1 MTKIYDAILKLDS
14 SPFVQGLTRAT
25 DQLKDSYR
33 TINDAGNSF
42 VRFGRGLESTGK
54 MLTGAITAP
63 VMGVG
68 AAALKAGRSFT
79 DEMNTVQAVSG
90 ATGKDFEQLTAL
102 ARKMGAETKF
112 SASES
117 AEALKYMGMAGWDT
131 QQMTAGLEPILNLA
145 VAAGTD
151 LATTSDI
158 VTDALTAFGLK
169 AEDTAHFTDVLAQA
183 SNSANTD
190 VVGLGEAFQ
199 YVAPVAGSLG
209 YSVED
214 VSLAL
219 GTMAN
224 AGIKGAKAGRALS
237 TSIMRLGSPTKEM
250 SGALSQL
257 GVSLT
262 DSEGKML
269 PLRSVLE
276 QLRGSFQGLTEE
288 QQLAYASTIFGKD
301 AASSI
306 LPILNASQS
315 EWDKLAGSIDNAQGA
330 TKRMRDIMEDS
341 LGGDFDK
348 LKSATEAVLL
358 DIFYTIE
365 PKVRDIMQKVSGMLE
380 RFHETFQA
388 LPKESKERIVKL
400 VLALASIGPG
410 LMVFGK
416 LNKGIGGTI
425 LKLADFGKELKKAG
439 SLTKWLGGRPI
450 GLVFKA
456 FKKLGVFMGPKL
468 LTAFKFV
475 GTHLL
480 GLGGRFLGLGRTLIG
495 LIPKIA
501 SFVVGLGPIG
511 WAIMAIIVIVI
522 LMIKHWDKVKL
533 AVKTFVTH
541 AKQALTEFHAKVAS
555 IAAAIAGKAKQTI
568 ERVKTILYEIVTFV
582 GGKLK
587 AGWDAAWGGF
597 KRIVSNISSSIQRIF
612 GGAIDKVVGKVN
624 EFVNKINSISLP
636 SWLPGIGGAHLNIP
650 TIPGRAIGDTNWQ
663 GGLVQVH
670 ERGGEILDLPQ
681 GSRIMP
687 HDASV
692 SEAYKMGRASSRPQV
707 VNHSV
712 TIPKLADQIV
722 IREDADIDRLL
733 DKMERRLRFA
743 KLNSVRGTV

>member
-42 VRFGRGLESTGK
+42 MRYGRSLESTGK

-90 ATGKDFEQLTAL
+90 ATGKDFEKLTAL

-158 VTDALTAFGLK
+158 VTDALTAFGMK

-269 PLRSVLE
+269 PLRTVLD
-276 QLRGSFQGLTEE
+276 QLRGSFKGLTEE

-301 AASSI
+301 AASSM

-348 LKSATEAVLL
+348 LKSAAEGALL
-358 DIFYTIE
+358 DIFDIIE
-365 PKVRDIMQKVSGMLE
+365 PTVRDIMQKVSGMLE
-380 RFHETFQA
+380 TFHS
-388 LPKESKERIVKL
+388 LPDESKERIVKL
-400 VLALASIGPG
+400 ALALASIGPA

-416 LNKGIGGTI
+416 LNKGIGGSI
-425 LKLADFGKELKKAG
+425 KKLARFGKELDRAG

-450 GLVFKA
+450 GLTLKA
-456 FKKLGVFMGPKL
+456 FKKLGGAIGPKL
-468 LTAFKFV
+468 ITRLKFV
-475 GTHLL
+475 GTHLK
-480 GLGGRFLGLGRTLIG
+480 GLVGRFFGLGRTLAG

-501 SFVVGLGPIG
+501 SFVVGLGPVG
-511 WAIMAIIVIVI
+511 WAIMAIILIVIV
-522 LMIKHWDKVKL
+522 MIKHWDKVKL
-533 AVKTFVTH
+533 AVKTFVTN
-541 AKQALTEFHAKVAS
+541 AKQSLSEFHAKVAS
-555 IAAAIAGKAKQTI
+555 IATAIADKVRSTI
-568 ERVKTILYEIVTFV
+568 ERIKTILYEIVTFV
-582 GGKLK
+582 GGKLR

-612 GGAIDKVVGKVN
+612 GGAIDKIIGKVN
-624 EFVNKINSISLP
+624 DFVNKINSISLP

-692 SEAYKMGRASSRPQV
+692 SEAYKMGRASSKPTV

>member
-33 TINDAGNSF
+33 TINNAGNSF
-42 VRFGRGLESTGK
+42 MRYGRSLEATGK
-54 MLTGAITAP
+54 ALTGAITVP
-63 VMGVG
+63 VLGVG

-90 ATGKDFEQLTAL
+90 ATGKDFEKLTAL

-158 VTDALTAFGLK
+158 VTDALTAFGMK

-269 PLRSVLE
+269 PLRTVLE
-276 QLRGSFQGLTEE
+276 QLRGSFKGLTEE
-288 QQLAYASTIFGKD
+288 QQLAFASTIFGKD
-301 AASSI
+301 AASSM

-348 LKSATEAVLL
+348 LKSAAEGALL
-358 DIFYTIE
+358 DIFDIIE
-365 PKVRDIMQKVSGMLE
+365 PTVRDIMQKVSGLL
-380 RFHETFQA
+380 ETFHS

-400 VLALASIGPG
+400 ALALASIGPT

-425 LKLADFGKELKKAG
+425 LKLARFGKELDRAG

-450 GLVFKA
+450 GLTLKA
-456 FKKLGVFMGPKL
+456 FKKLGGAVGPKL
-468 LTAFKFV
+468 LTKLKFV
-475 GTHLL
+475 GTHLK
-480 GLGGRFLGLGRTLIG
+480 GLGGRFFGLGRTLIG
-495 LIPKIA
+495 LIPKIIA
-501 SFVVGLGPIG
+501 FIAGLGPIG

-533 AVKTFVTH
+533 AVKTFVKN
-541 AKQALTEFHAKVAS
+541 AKQALTEFHAKVA
-555 IAAAIAGKAKQTI
+555 AIATAIANKVRSTI
-568 ERVKTILYEIVTFV
+568 ERIKTILYTIVTFV
-582 GGKLK
+582 GGKLR

-624 EFVNKINSISLP
+624 EFVRKINSISLP

-650 TIPGRAIGDTNWQ
+650 SIPGRAIGDTNWR

-692 SEAYKMGRASSRPQV
+692 SEAYKMGRASSKPTV

>member
-42 VRFGRGLESTGK
+42 MRYGRSLESTGK
-54 MLTGAITAP
+54 ALTGAITAP
-63 VMGVG
+63 VLGVG

-158 VTDALTAFGLK
+158 VTDALTAFGMK

-190 VVGLGEAFQ
+190 VVGLGEAFK

-269 PLRSVLE
+269 PLRTVLD
-276 QLRGSFQGLTEE
+276 QLRGSFKGLTEE

-301 AASSI
+301 AASSM

-348 LKSATEAVLL
+348 LKSAAEGALL
-358 DIFYTIE
+358 DIFDIIE
-365 PKVRDIMQKVSGMLE
+365 PTVRDIMQKVSGLL
-380 RFHETFQA
+380 ETFHS

-400 VLALASIGPG
+400 ALALASIGPT

-450 GLVFKA
+450 GIAFKA
-456 FKKLGVFMGPKL
+456 FKKLGGFMGPKL

-480 GLGGRFLGLGRTLIG
+480 GLGGRFLGFGRTLIG
-495 LIPKIA
+495 LIPKIIA
-501 SFVVGLGPIG
+501 FIAGLGPIG
-511 WAIMAIIVIVI
+511 WAIMAIILIVVV
-522 LMIKHWDKVKL
+522 MIKHWDKVKL
-533 AVKTFVTH
+533 AVKTFVTN
-541 AKQALTEFHAKVAS
+541 AKQSLSEFHEKVVS
-555 IAAAIAGKAKQTI
+555 IATAIAGKVRSTI
-568 ERVKTILYEIVTFV
+568 ERIKTTLYEIVTFV
-582 GGKLK
+582 GGKLR

-687 HDASV
+687 HDASI
-692 SEAYKMGRASSRPQV
+692 SEAYKMGRASSKPTV

>member
-42 VRFGRGLESTGK
+42 MRYGRSLESTGK

-90 ATGKDFEQLTAL
+90 ATGKDFEKLTAL

-158 VTDALTAFGLK
+158 VTDALTAFGMK

-190 VVGLGEAFQ
+190 VVGLGEAFK

-269 PLRSVLE
+269 PLRTVLE
-276 QLRGSFQGLTEE
+276 QLRGSFKGLTEE
-288 QQLAYASTIFGKD
+288 QQLAFASTIFGKD
-301 AASSI
+301 AASSM

-348 LKSATEAVLL
+348 LKSAAEGALL
-358 DIFYTIE
+358 DIFDIIE
-365 PKVRDIMQKVSGMLE
+365 PTVRDIMQKVSGLL
-380 RFHETFQA
+380 ETFHS
-388 LPKESKERIVKL
+388 LPDESKERIVKL
-400 VLALASIGPG
+400 ALALASIGPT

-416 LNKGIGGTI
+416 LNKGIGGSI
-425 LKLADFGKELKKAG
+425 KKLARFGKELDRAG
-439 SLTKWLGGRPI
+439 SLTKWLGDRPI
-450 GLVFKA
+450 GLTLKA
-456 FKKLGVFMGPKL
+456 FKKLGGAIGPKL
-468 LTAFKFV
+468 ITKIKFA
-475 GTHLL
+475 GTHLK
-480 GLGGRFLGLGRTLIG
+480 GLGGRFSGLGRTLAG

-501 SFVVGLGPIG
+501 SFVIGLGPVG
-511 WAIMAIIVIVI
+511 WAIMAIILIVIV
-522 LMIKHWDKVKL
+522 MIKHWDKVKL
-533 AVKTFVTH
+533 AVKTFVTN
-541 AKQALTEFHAKVAS
+541 AKQSLSEFHAKVAS
-555 IAAAIAGKAKQTI
+555 IATAIADKVRSTI
-568 ERVKTILYEIVTFV
+568 ERIKTILYEIVTFV
-582 GGKLK
+582 GGKLR

-597 KRIVSNISSSIQRIF
+597 KRIVSNVSSSIQRVF
-612 GGAIDKVVGKVN
+612 GGAIDKIIGKVN
-624 EFVNKINSISLP
+624 DFVNKINSISLP

-692 SEAYKMGRASSRPQV
+692 SEAYKMGRASSKPTV

>member
-158 VTDALTAFGLK
+158 VTDALTAFGMK

-190 VVGLGEAFQ
+190 VVGLGEAFK

-269 PLRSVLE
+269 PLRTVLE
-276 QLRGSFQGLTEE
+276 QLRGSFKGLTEE
-288 QQLAYASTIFGKD
+288 QQLAFASTIFGKD
-301 AASSI
+301 AASSM

-348 LKSATEAVLL
+348 LKSAAEGALL
-358 DIFYTIE
+358 DIFDIIE
-365 PKVRDIMQKVSGMLE
+365 PTVRDIMQKVSGMLE
-380 RFHETFQA
+380 TFHS

-400 VLALASIGPG
+400 ALALASIGPT

-416 LNKGIGGTI
+416 LNKGIGGSI
-425 LKLADFGKELKKAG
+425 LKLAGFGKELKKAG

-450 GLVFKA
+450 GIVFKA
-456 FKKLGVFMGPKL
+456 FKKLGVAMGPKL

-501 SFVVGLGPIG
+501 SFVVGLGPVG
-511 WAIMAIIVIVI
+511 WAIMAIILIVIV
-522 LMIKHWDKVKL
+522 MIKHWDKVKL
-533 AVKTFVTH
+533 AVKTFVTN
-541 AKQALTEFHAKVAS
+541 AKQSLSEFHAKVAS
-555 IAAAIAGKAKQTI
+555 IATAIADKVRSTV
-568 ERVKTILYEIVTFV
+568 ERIKTILYEIVTFV
-582 GGKLK
+582 GGKLR

-597 KRIVSNISSSIQRIF
+597 KRIVSNVSSSIQRVF

-624 EFVNKINSISLP
+624 EFVRKINSISLP
-636 SWLPGIGGAHLNIP
+636 SWLPDIGGAHLNIP

-692 SEAYKMGRASSRPQV
+692 SEAYKMGRASSKPTV

>member
-42 VRFGRGLESTGK
+42 MRFGRGLESTGK

-169 AEDTAHFTDVLAQA
+169 AEDATHFTDVLAQA

-269 PLRSVLE
+269 PLRTVLE
-276 QLRGSFQGLTEE
+276 QLRGSFKGLTEE

-348 LKSATEAVLL
+348 LKSAAEGALL
-358 DIFYTIE
+358 DIFDIME
-365 PKVRDIMQKVSGMLE
+365 PTVRDIMQKVSGLLE
-380 RFHETFQA
+380 KFHS

-400 VLALASIGPG
+400 ALALASIGPT

-416 LNKGIGGTI
+416 LNKGIGGSI
-425 LKLADFGKELKKAG
+425 KKLARFGKELDRAG

-450 GLVFKA
+450 GLTLKA
-456 FKKLGVFMGPKL
+456 FKKLGGAIGPKL
-468 LTAFKFV
+468 ITKLKFV
-475 GTHLL
+475 GTHLK
-480 GLGGRFLGLGRTLIG
+480 GLVGRFFGLGRTLAG

-511 WAIMAIIVIVI
+511 WAIMAIILIVVV
-522 LMIKHWDKVKL
+522 MIKHWDKVKL
-533 AVKTFVTH
+533 AVKTFVTN
-541 AKQALTEFHAKVAS
+541 AKQSLSEFHAKVVS
-555 IAAAIAGKAKQTI
+555 IATAIAGKVRSTI
-568 ERVKTILYEIVTFV
+568 ERIKTTLYEIVTFV
-582 GGKLK
+582 GGKLR

-692 SEAYKMGRASSRPQV
+692 SEAYKMGRASSKPTV

>member
-42 VRFGRGLESTGK
+42 MRYGRSLESTGK

-63 VMGVG
+63 VIGVG

-158 VTDALTAFGLK
+158 VTDALTAFGMK

-190 VVGLGEAFQ
+190 VVGLGEAFK

-269 PLRSVLE
+269 PLRTVLE
-276 QLRGSFQGLTEE
+276 QLRGSFKGLTEE
-288 QQLAYASTIFGKD
+288 QQLAFASTIFGKD
-301 AASSI
+301 AASSM

-315 EWDKLAGSIDNAQGA
+315 EWDKLAGSIDNAEGA

-348 LKSATEAVLL
+348 LKSAAEGALL
-358 DIFYTIE
+358 DIFDIIE
-365 PKVRDIMQKVSGMLE
+365 PTVRDIMQKVSGLL
-380 RFHETFQA
+380 ETFHS
-388 LPKESKERIVKL
+388 LPDESKERIVKL
-400 VLALASIGPG
+400 ALALASIGPT

-425 LKLADFGKELKKAG
+425 LKLGKFGSELKKAG

-450 GLVFKA
+450 GIVFKA
-456 FKKLGVFMGPKL
+456 FKKLGVAMGPKL
-468 LTAFKFV
+468 ITAFKFV
-475 GTHLL
+475 ATHLL

-495 LIPKIA
+495 VIPKVAAFIA
-501 SFVVGLGPIG
+501 GLGPVG
-511 WAIMAIIVIVI
+511 WAIMAIILIVIV
-522 LMIKHWDKVKL
+522 MIKHWDKVKL
-533 AVKTFVTH
+533 AVKTFVKN
-541 AKQALTEFHAKVAS
+541 AKQALTEFHAKVV
-555 IAAAIAGKAKQTI
+555 AIATAIADKVRSTI
-568 ERVKTILYEIVTFV
+568 ERIKTTLYTIVTFV
-582 GGKLK
+582 GGKLR

-597 KRIVSNISSSIQRIF
+597 KRIVSKVSSAIQNVF
-612 GGAIDKVVGKVN
+612 GRAIDKIVGKVN

-650 TIPGRAIGDTNWQ
+650 TIPGRAIGDSNWQ

-692 SEAYKMGRASSRPQV
+692 SEAYKMGRASNKPTV

>member
-33 TINDAGNSF
+33 TINNAGNSF
-42 VRFGRGLESTGK
+42 MRYGRSLEATGK
-54 MLTGAITAP
+54 ALTGAITVP
-63 VMGVG
+63 VLGVG

-90 ATGKDFEQLTAL
+90 ATGKDFEKLTAL

-158 VTDALTAFGLK
+158 VTDALTAFGMK

-269 PLRSVLE
+269 PLRTVLE
-276 QLRGSFQGLTEE
+276 QLRGSFKGLTEE
-288 QQLAYASTIFGKD
+288 QQLAFASTIFGKD
-301 AASSI
+301 AASSM

-348 LKSATEAVLL
+348 LKSAAEGALL
-358 DIFYTIE
+358 DIFDIIE
-365 PKVRDIMQKVSGMLE
+365 PTVRDIMQKVSGLL
-380 RFHETFQA
+380 ETFHS

-400 VLALASIGPG
+400 ALALASIGPT

-425 LKLADFGKELKKAG
+425 LKLADFGKELKTAG

-450 GLVFKA
+450 GIAFKA
-456 FKKLGVFMGPKL
+456 FKKLGGFMGPKL

-480 GLGGRFLGLGRTLIG
+480 GLGGRFLGFGRTLIG
-495 LIPKIA
+495 LIPKIIA
-501 SFVVGLGPIG
+501 FIAGLGPIG

-533 AVKTFVTH
+533 AVKTFVKN
-541 AKQALTEFHAKVAS
+541 AKQALTEFHAKVA
-555 IAAAIAGKAKQTI
+555 AIATAIANKVRSTI
-568 ERVKTILYEIVTFV
+568 ERIKTILYTIVTFV
-582 GGKLK
+582 GGKLR

-624 EFVNKINSISLP
+624 EFVRKINSISLP

-650 TIPGRAIGDTNWQ
+650 SIPGRAIGDTNWR

-692 SEAYKMGRASSRPQV
+692 SEAYKMGRASSKPTV

>member
-42 VRFGRGLESTGK
+42 MRYGRSLESTGK

-190 VVGLGEAFQ
+190 VVGLGEAFK

-269 PLRSVLE
+269 PLRTVLD
-276 QLRGSFQGLTEE
+276 QLRGSFKGLTEE

-301 AASSI
+301 AASSM

-315 EWDKLAGSIDNAQGA
+315 EWDKLAGSIDNAEGA

-348 LKSATEAVLL
+348 LKSAAEGALL
-358 DIFYTIE
+358 DIFDIIE
-365 PKVRDIMQKVSGMLE
+365 PTVRDIMQKVSGLLE
-380 RFHETFQA
+380 KFHS

-400 VLALASIGPG
+400 ALALASIGPT

-425 LKLADFGKELKKAG
+425 LKLGKFGSELKKAG
-439 SLTKWLGGRPI
+439 SLSKWLGGRPI
-450 GLVFKA
+450 GIVFKA
-456 FKKLGVFMGPKL
+456 FKKLGVAMGPKL
-468 LTAFKFV
+468 ITAFKFV
-475 GTHLL
+475 ATHLL

-495 LIPKIA
+495 VIPKVAAFIA
-501 SFVVGLGPIG
+501 GLGPVG
-511 WAIMAIIVIVI
+511 WAIMAIILIVIV
-522 LMIKHWDKVKL
+522 MIKHWDKVKL
-533 AVKTFVTH
+533 AVKTFVKN
-541 AKQALTEFHAKVAS
+541 AKQALTEFHAKVV
-555 IAAAIAGKAKQTI
+555 AIATAIADKVRSTI
-568 ERVKTILYEIVTFV
+568 ERIKTTLYTIVTFV
-582 GGKLK
+582 GGKLR

-597 KRIVSNISSSIQRIF
+597 KRIVSNVSSSIQRVF

-624 EFVNKINSISLP
+624 EFVRKINSISLP

-692 SEAYKMGRASSRPQV
+692 SEAYKMGRASSKPTV

>member
-42 VRFGRGLESTGK
+42 MRYGRSLESTGK

-90 ATGKDFEQLTAL
+90 ATGKDFEKLTAL

-169 AEDTAHFTDVLAQA
+169 AEDATHFTDVLAQA

-269 PLRSVLE
+269 PLRTVLE

-315 EWDKLAGSIDNAQGA
+315 EWDKLAGSIDNAEGA

-348 LKSATEAVLL
+348 LKSAAEGALL
-358 DIFYTIE
+358 DIFDIIE
-365 PKVRDIMQKVSGMLE
+365 PTVRDIMQKVSGLL
-380 RFHETFQA
+380 ETFHS
-388 LPKESKERIVKL
+388 LPDESKERIVKL
-400 VLALASIGPG
+400 ALALASIGPT

-425 LKLADFGKELKKAG
+425 LKLGKFGSELKKAG
-439 SLTKWLGGRPI
+439 SLSKWLGGRPI

-456 FKKLGVFMGPKL
+456 FKKLGVSMGPKL

-511 WAIMAIIVIVI
+511 WAVMAIIVIVI

-541 AKQALTEFHAKVAS
+541 AKQALTEFHAKVVS
-555 IAAAIAGKAKQTI
+555 IAAAISGKVRSTI
-568 ERVKTILYEIVTFV
+568 ERIKTILYEIVTFV
-582 GGKLK
+582 GGKLR

-597 KRIVSNISSSIQRIF
+597 KRIVSNVSSAIQNVF
-612 GGAIDKVVGKVN
+612 GRAIDKVVGKVN

-636 SWLPGIGGAHLNIP
+636 SWLPGVGGAHLNIP
-650 TIPGRAIGDTNWQ
+650 TIPGRAIGDSNWQ

-692 SEAYKMGRASSRPQV
+692 SEAYKMGRASSKQTV

>member
-42 VRFGRGLESTGK
+42 MRYGRSLESTGK

-190 VVGLGEAFQ
+190 VVGLGEAFK

-269 PLRSVLE
+269 PLRTVLD
-276 QLRGSFQGLTEE
+276 QLRGSFKGLTEE

-301 AASSI
+301 AASSM

-315 EWDKLAGSIDNAQGA
+315 EWDKLAGSIDNAEGA

-348 LKSATEAVLL
+348 LKSAAEGALL
-358 DIFYTIE
+358 DIFDIIE
-365 PKVRDIMQKVSGMLE
+365 PTVRDIMQKVSGLL
-380 RFHETFQA
+380 ETFHS
-388 LPKESKERIVKL
+388 LPDESKERIVKL
-400 VLALASIGPG
+400 ALALASIGPT

-425 LKLADFGKELKKAG
+425 LKLGKFGSELKKAG

-450 GLVFKA
+450 GIVFKA
-456 FKKLGVFMGPKL
+456 FKKLGVAMGPKL
-468 LTAFKFV
+468 ITAFKFV
-475 GTHLL
+475 ATHLL

-495 LIPKIA
+495 VIPKVAAFIA
-501 SFVVGLGPIG
+501 GLGPVG
-511 WAIMAIIVIVI
+511 WAIMAIILIVIV
-522 LMIKHWDKVKL
+522 MIKHWDKVKL
-533 AVKTFVTH
+533 AVKTFVKN
-541 AKQALTEFHAKVAS
+541 AKQALTEFHAKVV
-555 IAAAIAGKAKQTI
+555 AIATAIADKVRSTI
-568 ERVKTILYEIVTFV
+568 ERIKTTLYTIVTFV
-582 GGKLK
+582 GGKLR

-597 KRIVSNISSSIQRIF
+597 KRIVSNVSSSIQRVF

-624 EFVNKINSISLP
+624 EFVRKINSISLP

-692 SEAYKMGRASSRPQV
+692 SEAYKMGRASSKPTV

>member
-42 VRFGRGLESTGK
+42 MRYGRSLESTGK

-90 ATGKDFEQLTAL
+90 ATGKDFEKLTAL

-158 VTDALTAFGLK
+158 VTDALTAFGMK

-190 VVGLGEAFQ
+190 VVGLGEAFK

-269 PLRSVLE
+269 PLRTVLE
-276 QLRGSFQGLTEE
+276 QLRGSFKGLTEE
-288 QQLAYASTIFGKD
+288 QQLAFASTIFGKD
-301 AASSI
+301 AASSM

-315 EWDKLAGSIDNAQGA
+315 EWDKLAGSIDNAEGA

-348 LKSATEAVLL
+348 LKSAAEGALL
-358 DIFYTIE
+358 DIFDIIE
-365 PKVRDIMQKVSGMLE
+365 PTVRDIMQKVSGMLE
-380 RFHETFQA
+380 TFHS
-388 LPKESKERIVKL
+388 LPDESKERIVKL
-400 VLALASIGPG
+400 ALALASIGPT

-416 LNKGIGGTI
+416 LNKGIGGSI
-425 LKLADFGKELKKAG
+425 LKLAGFGKELKKAG

-450 GLVFKA
+450 GIVFKA
-456 FKKLGVFMGPKL
+456 FKKLGVAMGPKL

-501 SFVVGLGPIG
+501 SFVVGLGPVG
-511 WAIMAIIVIVI
+511 WAIMAIILIVIV
-522 LMIKHWDKVKL
+522 MIKHWDKVKL
-533 AVKTFVTH
+533 AVKTFVTN
-541 AKQALTEFHAKVAS
+541 ARQSLSEFHAKVAS
-555 IAAAIAGKAKQTI
+555 IATAIADKVRSTI
-568 ERVKTILYEIVTFV
+568 ERIKTILYEIVTFV
-582 GGKLK
+582 GGKLR

-597 KRIVSNISSSIQRIF
+597 KRIVSNVSSSIQRVF
-612 GGAIDKVVGKVN
+612 GGAIDKIIGKVN
-624 EFVNKINSISLP
+624 DFVNKINSISLP

-692 SEAYKMGRASSRPQV
+692 SEAYKMGRASSKPTV

>member
-42 VRFGRGLESTGK
+42 MRYGRSLESTGK

-158 VTDALTAFGLK
+158 VTDALTAFGMK

-190 VVGLGEAFQ
+190 VVGLGEAFK

-214 VSLAL
+214 VSIAL

-269 PLRSVLE
+269 PLRTVLD
-276 QLRGSFQGLTEE
+276 QLRGSFKGLTEE

-301 AASSI
+301 AASSM

-348 LKSATEAVLL
+348 LKSAAEGALL
-358 DIFYTIE
+358 DIFDIIE
-365 PKVRDIMQKVSGMLE
+365 PTVRDIMQKVSGLL
-380 RFHETFQA
+380 ETFHS

-400 VLALASIGPG
+400 ALALASIGPT

-416 LNKGIGGTI
+416 LNKGIGGSI
-425 LKLADFGKELKKAG
+425 KKLARFGKELDRAG

-450 GLVFKA
+450 GLTLKA
-456 FKKLGVFMGPKL
+456 FKKLGGAIGPKL
-468 LTAFKFV
+468 ITKLKFV
-475 GTHLL
+475 GTHLK
-480 GLGGRFLGLGRTLIG
+480 GLVGRFFGLGRTLAG

-511 WAIMAIIVIVI
+511 WAIMAIILIVVV
-522 LMIKHWDKVKL
+522 MIKHWDKVKL
-533 AVKTFVTH
+533 AVKTFVTN
-541 AKQALTEFHAKVAS
+541 AKQSLSEFHAKVVS
-555 IAAAIAGKAKQTI
+555 IATAIAGKVRSTI
-568 ERVKTILYEIVTFV
+568 ERIKTTLYEIVTFV
-582 GGKLK
+582 GGKLR

-612 GGAIDKVVGKVN
+612 GGAIDKIIGKVN
-624 EFVNKINSISLP
+624 DFVNKINSISLP

-692 SEAYKMGRASSRPQV
+692 SEAYKMGRASSKPTV

>member
-42 VRFGRGLESTGK
+42 MRYGRSLESTGK

-90 ATGKDFEQLTAL
+90 ATGKDFEKLTAL

-190 VVGLGEAFQ
+190 VVGLGEAFK

-269 PLRSVLE
+269 PLRTVLE
-276 QLRGSFQGLTEE
+276 QLRGSFKGLTEE

-301 AASSI
+301 AASSM

-315 EWDKLAGSIDNAQGA
+315 EWDKLAGSIDNAEGA

-348 LKSATEAVLL
+348 LKSAAEGALL
-358 DIFYTIE
+358 DIFDIIE
-365 PKVRDIMQKVSGMLE
+365 PTVRDIMQKVSGMLE
-380 RFHETFQA
+380 TFHS
-388 LPKESKERIVKL
+388 LPDESKERIVKL
-400 VLALASIGPG
+400 ALALASIGPA

-416 LNKGIGGTI
+416 LNKGIGGSI
-425 LKLADFGKELKKAG
+425 KKLARFGKELDRAG

-450 GLVFKA
+450 GLTLKA
-456 FKKLGVFMGPKL
+456 FKKLGGAIGPKL
-468 LTAFKFV
+468 ITKLKFV
-475 GTHLL
+475 GTHLK
-480 GLGGRFLGLGRTLIG
+480 GLVGRFLGLGRTLAG

-501 SFVVGLGPIG
+501 SFVVGLGPVG

-522 LMIKHWDKVKL
+522 VMIKHWDKVKL
-533 AVKTFVTH
+533 AVKNFVTN
-541 AKQALTEFHAKVAS
+541 AKQSLSEFHAKVVS
-555 IAAAIAGKAKQTI
+555 IATAIANKVRSTI
-568 ERVKTILYEIVTFV
+568 ERIKTILYEIVTFV
-582 GGKLK
+582 GGKLR

-597 KRIVSNISSSIQRIF
+597 KRIVSNVSSSIQRVF
-612 GGAIDKVVGKVN
+612 GGVIDKIIGKVN
-624 EFVNKINSISLP
+624 DFVNKINSISLP

-692 SEAYKMGRASSRPQV
+692 SEAYKMGRASSKPTV

>member
-33 TINDAGNSF
+33 TINNAGNSF
-42 VRFGRGLESTGK
+42 MRYGRSLEATGK

-63 VMGVG
+63 VLGVG

-90 ATGKDFEQLTAL
+90 ATGKDFEKLTAL

-190 VVGLGEAFQ
+190 VVGLGEAFK

-237 TSIMRLGSPTKEM
+237 TSIMRLGSPTAEM

-269 PLRSVLE
+269 PLRTVLE
-276 QLRGSFQGLTEE
+276 QLRGSFKGLTEE
-288 QQLAYASTIFGKD
+288 QQLAYASAIFGKD
-301 AASSI
+301 AASSM

-315 EWDKLAGSIDNAQGA
+315 EWDKLAGSIDNAEGA

-348 LKSATEAVLL
+348 LKSAAEGALL
-358 DIFYTIE
+358 DIFDIIE
-365 PKVRDIMQKVSGMLE
+365 PTVRNIMQKVSGLL
-380 RFHETFQA
+380 ETFHS

-400 VLALASIGPG
+400 ALALASIGPT

-425 LKLADFGKELKKAG
+425 LKLADFGKELKTAG

-450 GLVFKA
+450 GIAFKA
-456 FKKLGVFMGPKL
+456 FKKLGSFMGPKL

-480 GLGGRFLGLGRTLIG
+480 GLGGRFLGFGRTLIG
-495 LIPKIA
+495 LIPKIVA
-501 SFVVGLGPIG
+501 FIAGLGPIG
-511 WAIMAIIVIVI
+511 WAIMAIILIVIV
-522 LMIKHWDKVKL
+522 MIKHWDKVKL
-533 AVKTFVTH
+533 AVKTFVTN
-541 AKQALTEFHAKVAS
+541 AKQSLSEFRAKVVS
-555 IAAAIAGKAKQTI
+555 IATAIAGKVRSTI
-568 ERVKTILYEIVTFV
+568 ERIKTILYTIVTFV

-597 KRIVSNISSSIQRIF
+597 KRIVSNVSSSIQRVF
-612 GGAIDKVVGKVN
+612 GGAIDKVIGKIN
-624 EFVNKINSISLP
+624 SFVRKINSISLP

-650 TIPGRAIGDTNWQ
+650 TIPGRAVGDTNWQ

-670 ERGGEILDLPQ
+670 ERGGEILDLPR

-692 SEAYKMGRASSRPQV
+692 SEAYKMGRASSKPTV

>member
-33 TINDAGNSF
+33 TINNAGNSF
-42 VRFGRGLESTGK
+42 MRYGRSLEATGK
-54 MLTGAITAP
+54 ALTGAITVP
-63 VMGVG
+63 VLGVG

-90 ATGKDFEQLTAL
+90 ATGKDFEKLTAL

-158 VTDALTAFGLK
+158 VTDALTAFGMK

-183 SNSANTD
+183 ASEANTD

-237 TSIMRLGSPTKEM
+237 TSIMRLGSPTAEM

-269 PLRSVLE
+269 PLRTVLE
-276 QLRGSFQGLTEE
+276 QLRGSFKGLTKD
-288 QQLAYASTIFGKD
+288 QQLAFASTIFGKD
-301 AASSI
+301 AASSM
-306 LPILNASQS
+306 LPIINASQA

-330 TKRMRDIMEDS
+330 TQRMRDIMEDS

-348 LKSATEAVLL
+348 LKSAAEGALL
-358 DIFYTIE
+358 DIFDIIE
-365 PKVRDIMQKVSGMLE
+365 PTVRDIMQKVSGMLE
-380 RFHETFQA
+380 TFHS
-388 LPKESKERIVKL
+388 LPDESKERIVKL
-400 VLALASIGPG
+400 ALALASIGPT

-416 LNKGIGGTI
+416 LNKGIGGSI
-425 LKLADFGKELKKAG
+425 KKLARFGKELDRAG

-450 GLVFKA
+450 GLTLKA
-456 FKKLGVFMGPKL
+456 FKKLGGAIGPKL
-468 LTAFKFV
+468 ITKLKFV
-475 GTHLL
+475 GTHLK
-480 GLGGRFLGLGRTLIG
+480 GLVGRFFGLGRTLAG
-495 LIPKIA
+495 LIPKIVA
-501 SFVVGLGPIG
+501 FIAGLGPIG
-511 WAIMAIIVIVI
+511 WAIMAIILIVIV
-522 LMIKHWDKVKL
+522 MIKHWDKVKL
-533 AVKTFVTH
+533 AVKTFVTN
-541 AKQALTEFHAKVAS
+541 AKQSLTEFHTKVVS
-555 IAAAIAGKAKQTI
+555 IATAIANRVRSTI
-568 ERVKTILYEIVTFV
+568 ERIKTILYEIVTFV
-582 GGKLK
+582 GGKLR

-624 EFVNKINSISLP
+624 EFVRKINSISLP

-650 TIPGRAIGDTNWQ
+650 SIPGRAIGDTNWR

-692 SEAYKMGRASSRPQV
+692 SEAYKMGRASSKPTV

-722 IREDADIDRLL
+722 IREDADFDRLL

>member
-33 TINDAGNSF
+33 TINNAGNSF
-42 VRFGRGLESTGK
+42 MRYGRSLEATGK
-54 MLTGAITAP
+54 ALTGAITVP
-63 VMGVG
+63 VLGVG

-90 ATGKDFEQLTAL
+90 ATGKDFEKLTAL

-158 VTDALTAFGLK
+158 VTDALTAFGMK

-269 PLRSVLE
+269 PLRTVLE
-276 QLRGSFQGLTEE
+276 QLRGSFKGLTEE
-288 QQLAYASTIFGKD
+288 QQLAFASTIFGKD
-301 AASSI
+301 AASSM

-348 LKSATEAVLL
+348 LKSAAEGALL
-358 DIFYTIE
+358 DIFDIIE
-365 PKVRDIMQKVSGMLE
+365 PTVRDIMQKVSGLL
-380 RFHETFQA
+380 ETFHS

-400 VLALASIGPG
+400 ALALASIGPT

-425 LKLADFGKELKKAG
+425 LKLADFGKELKTAG

-450 GLVFKA
+450 GIAFKA
-456 FKKLGVFMGPKL
+456 FKKLGGFMGPKL

-480 GLGGRFLGLGRTLIG
+480 GLGGRFLGFGRTLIG
-495 LIPKIA
+495 LIPKIIA
-501 SFVVGLGPIG
+501 FIAGLGPIG

-533 AVKTFVTH
+533 AVKTFVKN
-541 AKQALTEFHAKVAS
+541 AKQALTEFHAKVVS
-555 IAAAIAGKAKQTI
+555 IATAIAGKVRSTI
-568 ERVKTILYEIVTFV
+568 ERIKTTLYEIVTFV
-582 GGKLK
+582 GGKLR

-597 KRIVSNISSSIQRIF
+597 KRIVSNVSSSIKNIF
-612 GGAIDKVVGKVN
+612 GGAIDKVIGKVN
-624 EFVNKINSISLP
+624 EFVRKINSISLP

-650 TIPGRAIGDTNWQ
+650 SIPGRAIGDTNWR

-692 SEAYKMGRASSRPQV
+692 SEAYKMGRASSKPTV

>member
-42 VRFGRGLESTGK
+42 MRYGRSLESTGK

-90 ATGKDFEQLTAL
+90 ATGKDFEKLTAL

-158 VTDALTAFGLK
+158 VTDALTAFGMK

-190 VVGLGEAFQ
+190 VVGLGEAFK

-269 PLRSVLE
+269 PLRTVLE
-276 QLRGSFQGLTEE
+276 QLRGSFKGLTEE
-288 QQLAYASTIFGKD
+288 QQLAFASTIFGKD
-301 AASSI
+301 AASSM
-306 LPILNASQS
+306 LPILNASQT
-315 EWDKLAGSIDNAQGA
+315 EWDKLAGSIDNAEGA

-348 LKSATEAVLL
+348 LKSAAEGALL
-358 DIFYTIE
+358 DIFDIIE
-365 PKVRDIMQKVSGMLE
+365 PTVRDIMQKVSGMLE
-380 RFHETFQA
+380 TFHS
-388 LPKESKERIVKL
+388 LPDESKERIVKL
-400 VLALASIGPG
+400 VLALASIGPT

-425 LKLADFGKELKKAG
+425 LKLARFGKELDRAG

-450 GLVFKA
+450 GLTLKA
-456 FKKLGVFMGPKL
+456 FKKLGGAIGPKL
-468 LTAFKFV
+468 ITKLKFA
-475 GTHLL
+475 GTHLK
-480 GLGGRFLGLGRTLIG
+480 GLVGRFFGLGRTLAG

-501 SFVVGLGPIG
+501 SFVVGLGPVG
-511 WAIMAIIVIVI
+511 WAIMAIILIVIV
-522 LMIKHWDKVKL
+522 MIKHWDKVKL
-533 AVKTFVTH
+533 AVKTFVTN
-541 AKQALTEFHAKVAS
+541 AKQALTEFHAKVA
-555 IAAAIAGKAKQTI
+555 AIATAIATAIANKVRSTI
-568 ERVKTILYEIVTFV
+568 ERIKTILYTIVTFV

-597 KRIVSNISSSIQRIF
+597 KRIVSNVSSSIQRVF
-612 GGAIDKVVGKVN
+612 GGAIDKIIGKVN
-624 EFVNKINSISLP
+624 DFVNKINSISLP

-692 SEAYKMGRASSRPQV
+692 SEAYKMGRASSKPTV

>member
-33 TINDAGNSF
+33 TINNAGNSF
-42 VRFGRGLESTGK
+42 MRYGRSLEATGK
-54 MLTGAITAP
+54 ALTGAITAP
-63 VMGVG
+63 VLGVG

-90 ATGKDFEQLTAL
+90 ATGKDFEKLTAL

-158 VTDALTAFGLK
+158 VTDALTAFGMK

-190 VVGLGEAFQ
+190 VVGLGEAFK

-237 TSIMRLGSPTKEM
+237 TSIMRLGSPTAEM

-269 PLRSVLE
+269 PLRTVLE
-276 QLRGSFQGLTEE
+276 QLRGSFKGLTEE

-301 AASSI
+301 AASSM

-348 LKSATEAVLL
+348 LKSAAEGALL
-358 DIFYTIE
+358 DIFDIIE
-365 PKVRDIMQKVSGMLE
+365 PTVRDIMQKVSGLL
-380 RFHETFQA
+380 ETFHS

-400 VLALASIGPG
+400 ALALASIGPT

-425 LKLADFGKELKKAG
+425 LKLADFGKELKTAG

-450 GLVFKA
+450 GIAFKA
-456 FKKLGVFMGPKL
+456 FKKLGGFMGPKL

-480 GLGGRFLGLGRTLIG
+480 GLGGRFLGFGRTLIG
-495 LIPKIA
+495 LIPKIIA
-501 SFVVGLGPIG
+501 FIAGLGPIG

-533 AVKTFVTH
+533 AVKTFVKN
-541 AKQALTEFHAKVAS
+541 AKQALTEFHAKVA
-555 IAAAIAGKAKQTI
+555 AIATAIANKVRSTI
-568 ERVKTILYEIVTFV
+568 ERIKTILYTIVTFV

-597 KRIVSNISSSIQRIF
+597 KRIVSNVSSAIQRVF
-612 GGAIDKVVGKVN
+612 GGAIDKVVGKIN
-624 EFVNKINSISLP
+624 SFVRKINSISLP

-650 TIPGRAIGDTNWQ
+650 TIPGRAVGDANWQ

-670 ERGGEILDLPQ
+670 ERGGEILDLPR

-692 SEAYKMGRASSRPQV
+692 SEAYKMGRASSKPTV

-722 IREDADIDRLL
+722 IREEADIDRLL

>member
-42 VRFGRGLESTGK
+42 MRYGRSLESTGK

-90 ATGKDFEQLTAL
+90 ATGKDFEKLTAL

-158 VTDALTAFGLK
+158 VTDALTAFGMK

-183 SNSANTD
+183 ASEANTD
-190 VVGLGEAFQ
+190 VVGLGEAFK

-224 AGIKGAKAGRALS
+224 SGIKGAKAGRALS

-269 PLRSVLE
+269 PLRTVLE
-276 QLRGSFQGLTEE
+276 QLRGSFKGLTED
-288 QQLAYASTIFGKD
+288 QKLAYVSTIFGKD
-301 AASSI
+301 AASSM
-306 LPILNASQS
+306 LPILNASQA

-348 LKSATEAVLL
+348 LKSAAEGALL
-358 DIFYTIE
+358 DIFDIIE
-365 PKVRDIMQKVSGMLE
+365 PTVRDIMQKVSGMLE
-380 RFHETFQA
+380 TFHS

-400 VLALASIGPG
+400 ALALASIGPT

-425 LKLADFGKELKKAG
+425 LKLGKFGKELNRAG
-439 SLTKWLGGRPI
+439 SLTKWLGDRPI
-450 GLVFKA
+450 GLTLKA
-456 FKKLGVFMGPKL
+456 FKKLGGAVGPKL
-468 LTAFKFV
+468 LTKLKFV
-475 GTHLL
+475 GTHLK
-480 GLGGRFLGLGRTLIG
+480 GLGGRFFGLGRTLAG

-501 SFVVGLGPIG
+501 SFVVEIGPIG
-511 WAIMAIIVIVI
+511 WAIMAIILIVVV
-522 LMIKHWDKVKL
+522 MIKHWDKVKL
-533 AVKTFVTH
+533 AVKTFVTN
-541 AKQALTEFHAKVAS
+541 AKQSLSEFHAKVVS
-555 IAAAIAGKAKQTI
+555 IATAIAGKVRSTI
-568 ERVKTILYEIVTFV
+568 ERIKTTLYEIVTFV
-582 GGKLK
+582 GGKLR

-636 SWLPGIGGAHLNIP
+636 SWLPSIGGAHLNIP

-692 SEAYKMGRASSRPQV
+692 SEAYKMGRASSKPTV

>member
-158 VTDALTAFGLK
+158 VTDALTAFGMK

-190 VVGLGEAFQ
+190 VVGLGEAFK

-269 PLRSVLE
+269 PLRTVLE
-276 QLRGSFQGLTEE
+276 QLRGSFKGLTEE
-288 QQLAYASTIFGKD
+288 QQLAFASTIFGKD
-301 AASSI
+301 AASSM

-315 EWDKLAGSIDNAQGA
+315 EWDKLAGSIDNAEGA

-348 LKSATEAVLL
+348 LKSAAEGALL
-358 DIFYTIE
+358 DIFDIIE
-365 PKVRDIMQKVSGMLE
+365 PTVRDIMQKVSGMLE
-380 RFHETFQA
+380 TFHS
-388 LPKESKERIVKL
+388 LPDESKERIVKL
-400 VLALASIGPG
+400 ALALASIGPT

-416 LNKGIGGTI
+416 LNKGIGGSI
-425 LKLADFGKELKKAG
+425 LKLAGFGKELKKAG

-450 GLVFKA
+450 GIVFKA
-456 FKKLGVFMGPKL
+456 FKKLGVAMGPKL

-501 SFVVGLGPIG
+501 SFVVGLGPVG
-511 WAIMAIIVIVI
+511 WAIMAIILIVIV
-522 LMIKHWDKVKL
+522 MIKHWDKVKL
-533 AVKTFVTH
+533 AVKTFVTN
-541 AKQALTEFHAKVAS
+541 AKQSLSEFHAKVAS
-555 IAAAIAGKAKQTI
+555 IATAIADKVRSTV
-568 ERVKTILYEIVTFV
+568 ERIKTILYEIVTFV
-582 GGKLK
+582 GGKLR

-597 KRIVSNISSSIQRIF
+597 KRIVSNVSSSIQRVF

-624 EFVNKINSISLP
+624 EFVRKINSISLP

-692 SEAYKMGRASSRPQV
+692 SEAYKMGRASSKPTV

>member
-42 VRFGRGLESTGK
+42 MRYGRSLESTGK

-90 ATGKDFEQLTAL
+90 ATGKDFEKLTAL

-131 QQMTAGLEPILNLA
+131 QQMAAGLEPILNLA

-158 VTDALTAFGLK
+158 VTDALTAFGMK

-269 PLRSVLE
+269 PLRTVLE
-276 QLRGSFQGLTEE
+276 QLRGSFKGLTEE

-301 AASSI
+301 AASSM

-315 EWDKLAGSIDNAQGA
+315 EWDKLAGSIDNAEGA

-348 LKSATEAVLL
+348 LKSAAEGALL
-358 DIFYTIE
+358 GIFYIIE
-365 PKVRDIMQKVSGMLE
+365 PTVRDIMQRVSGLL
-380 RFHETFQA
+380 ETFHS
-388 LPKESKERIVKL
+388 LPDESKERIVKL
-400 VLALASIGPG
+400 ALALASIGPT

-425 LKLADFGKELKKAG
+425 LKLARFGKELDRAG

-450 GLVFKA
+450 GLTLKA
-456 FKKLGVFMGPKL
+456 FKKLGGAIGPKL
-468 LTAFKFV
+468 ITKLKFA
-475 GTHLL
+475 GTHLK
-480 GLGGRFLGLGRTLIG
+480 GLVGRFFGLGRTLAG

-501 SFVVGLGPIG
+501 SFVVGLGPVG

-533 AVKTFVTH
+533 AVKTFVTN
-541 AKQALTEFHAKVAS
+541 AKQLLTEFHAKVVS
-555 IAAAIAGKAKQTI
+555 IATAIAGKVRSTI
-568 ERVKTILYEIVTFV
+568 ERIKTILYEIVTFV
-582 GGKLK
+582 GGKLR

-597 KRIVSNISSSIQRIF
+597 KRIVSNVSSSIQRVF

-692 SEAYKMGRASSRPQV
+692 SEAYKMGRASSKPTV

>member
-33 TINDAGNSF
+33 TINNAGNSF
-42 VRFGRGLESTGK
+42 MRYGRSLEATGK

-63 VMGVG
+63 VLGVG
-68 AAALKAGRSFT
+68 AAALKVGRSFT

-90 ATGKDFEQLTAL
+90 ATGKDFEKLTAL

-190 VVGLGEAFQ
+190 VVGLGEAFK

-237 TSIMRLGSPTKEM
+237 TSIMRLGSPTAEM

-269 PLRSVLE
+269 PLRTVLE
-276 QLRGSFQGLTEE
+276 QLRGSFKGLTEE
-288 QQLAYASTIFGKD
+288 QQLAYASAIFGKD
-301 AASSI
+301 AASSM

-315 EWDKLAGSIDNAQGA
+315 EWDKLAGSIDNAEGA

-348 LKSATEAVLL
+348 LKSAAEGALL
-358 DIFYTIE
+358 DIFDIIE
-365 PKVRDIMQKVSGMLE
+365 PTVRNIMQKVSGLL
-380 RFHETFQA
+380 ETFHS

-400 VLALASIGPG
+400 ALALASIGPT

-425 LKLADFGKELKKAG
+425 LKLADFGKELKTAG

-450 GLVFKA
+450 GIAFKA
-456 FKKLGVFMGPKL
+456 FKKLGSFMGPKL

-480 GLGGRFLGLGRTLIG
+480 GLGGRFLGFGRTLIG
-495 LIPKIA
+495 LIPKIVA
-501 SFVVGLGPIG
+501 FIAGLGPIG
-511 WAIMAIIVIVI
+511 WAIMAIILIVIV
-522 LMIKHWDKVKL
+522 MIKHWDKVKL
-533 AVKTFVTH
+533 AVKTFVTN
-541 AKQALTEFHAKVAS
+541 AKQSLSEFRAKVVS
-555 IAAAIAGKAKQTI
+555 IATAIAGKVRSTI
-568 ERVKTILYEIVTFV
+568 ERIKTILYTIVTFV

-597 KRIVSNISSSIQRIF
+597 KRIVSNVSSSIQRVF
-612 GGAIDKVVGKVN
+612 GGAIDKVIGKIN
-624 EFVNKINSISLP
+624 SFVRKINSISLP

-650 TIPGRAIGDTNWQ
+650 TIPGRAVGDTNWQ

-670 ERGGEILDLPQ
+670 ERGGEILDLPR

-692 SEAYKMGRASSRPQV
+692 SEAYKMGRASSKPTV

>member
-33 TINDAGNSF
+33 TINNAGNSF
-42 VRFGRGLESTGK
+42 MRYGRSLEATGK
-54 MLTGAITAP
+54 ALTGAITAP
-63 VMGVG
+63 VLGVG

-158 VTDALTAFGLK
+158 VTDALTAFGMK

-190 VVGLGEAFQ
+190 VVGLGEAFK

-269 PLRSVLE
+269 PLRTVLE
-276 QLRGSFQGLTEE
+276 QLRGSFKGLTED
-288 QQLAYASTIFGKD
+288 QKLAYVSTIFGKD
-301 AASSI
+301 AASSM
-306 LPILNASQS
+306 LPILNASQA
-315 EWDKLAGSIDNAQGA
+315 EWDKLAGSIDNAEGA

-348 LKSATEAVLL
+348 LKSAAEGALL
-358 DIFYTIE
+358 DIFDIIE
-365 PKVRDIMQKVSGMLE
+365 PTVRDIMQKVSGMLE
-380 RFHETFQA
+380 TFHS
-388 LPKESKERIVKL
+388 LPDESKERIVKL
-400 VLALASIGPG
+400 ALALASIGPT

-416 LNKGIGGTI
+416 LNKGIGGSI
-425 LKLADFGKELKKAG
+425 LKLAGFGKELKKAG

-450 GLVFKA
+450 GIVFKA
-456 FKKLGVFMGPKL
+456 FKKLGVAMGPKL

-501 SFVVGLGPIG
+501 SFVVGLGPVG
-511 WAIMAIIVIVI
+511 WAIMAIILIVIV
-522 LMIKHWDKVKL
+522 MIKHWDKVKL
-533 AVKTFVTH
+533 AVKTFVTN
-541 AKQALTEFHAKVAS
+541 ARQSLSEFHAKVAS
-555 IAAAIAGKAKQTI
+555 IATAIADKVRSTI
-568 ERVKTILYEIVTFV
+568 ERIKTILYEIVTFV
-582 GGKLK
+582 GGKLR

-597 KRIVSNISSSIQRIF
+597 KRIVSNVSSSIQRVF
-612 GGAIDKVVGKVN
+612 GGAIDKIIGKVN
-624 EFVNKINSISLP
+624 DFVNKINSISLP
-636 SWLPGIGGAHLNIP
+636 SWLPGIGGAHLSIP

-692 SEAYKMGRASSRPQV
+692 SEAYKMGRASSKPTV

-722 IREDADIDRLL
+722 IREDADVDRLL

>member
-42 VRFGRGLESTGK
+42 MRYGRSLESTGK

-90 ATGKDFEQLTAL
+90 ATGKDFEKLTAL

-169 AEDTAHFTDVLAQA
+169 AEDATHFTDVLAQA

-190 VVGLGEAFQ
+190 VVGLGEAFK

-269 PLRSVLE
+269 PLRTVLE
-276 QLRGSFQGLTEE
+276 QLRGSFKGLTEE
-288 QQLAYASTIFGKD
+288 QQLAFASTIFGKD
-301 AASSI
+301 AASSM
-306 LPILNASQS
+306 LPIINASQA
-315 EWDKLAGSIDNAQGA
+315 EWDKLAGSIDNAEGA

-348 LKSATEAVLL
+348 LKSAAEGALL
-358 DIFYTIE
+358 DIFDIIE
-365 PKVRDIMQKVSGMLE
+365 PTVRDIMQKVSGLL
-380 RFHETFQA
+380 ETFHS
-388 LPKESKERIVKL
+388 LPDESKERIVKL
-400 VLALASIGPG
+400 ALALASIGPT

-416 LNKGIGGTI
+416 LNKGISGSI
-425 LKLADFGKELKKAG
+425 KKLARFGKELDRAG

-450 GLVFKA
+450 GLTLKA
-456 FKKLGVFMGPKL
+456 FKKLGGAIGPKL
-468 LTAFKFV
+468 ITKLKFV
-475 GTHLL
+475 GTHLK
-480 GLGGRFLGLGRTLIG
+480 GLVGRFFGLGRTLAG

-501 SFVVGLGPIG
+501 SFVVGLGPVG
-511 WAIMAIIVIVI
+511 WAIMAIILIVIV
-522 LMIKHWDKVKL
+522 MIKHWDKVKL
-533 AVKTFVTH
+533 AVKTFVKN

-555 IAAAIAGKAKQTI
+555 IATAIADKVRSTI
-568 ERVKTILYEIVTFV
+568 ERIKTILYEIVTFV
-582 GGKLK
+582 GGKLR

-597 KRIVSNISSSIQRIF
+597 KRIVSNVSSSIQRVF

-624 EFVNKINSISLP
+624 EFVRKINSISLP

-692 SEAYKMGRASSRPQV
+692 SEAYKMGRASSKPTV

>member
-42 VRFGRGLESTGK
+42 MRYGRSLESTGK

-68 AAALKAGRSFT
+68 AAALKAGRSFA

-90 ATGKDFEQLTAL
+90 ATGKDFEKLTAL

-158 VTDALTAFGLK
+158 VTDALTAFGMK

-190 VVGLGEAFQ
+190 VVGLGEAFK

-250 SGALSQL
+250 AGALSQL

-269 PLRSVLE
+269 PLRTVLE
-276 QLRGSFQGLTEE
+276 QLRGSFKGLTEE

-301 AASSI
+301 AASSM

-315 EWDKLAGSIDNAQGA
+315 EWDKLAGSIDNAEGA

-348 LKSATEAVLL
+348 LKSAAEGALL
-358 DIFYTIE
+358 DIFDIIE
-365 PKVRDIMQKVSGMLE
+365 PTVRDIMKKVSGLL
-380 RFHETFQA
+380 ETFHS
-388 LPKESKERIVKL
+388 LPDESKERIVKL
-400 VLALASIGPG
+400 ALALASIGPT

-416 LNKGIGGTI
+416 LNKGIGGSI
-425 LKLADFGKELKKAG
+425 LKLARFGKELKKAG

-450 GLVFKA
+450 GIVFNA
-456 FKKLGVFMGPKL
+456 FKKLGVAMGPKL
-468 LTAFKFV
+468 ITAFKFV

-495 LIPKIA
+495 VIPKVAAFIA
-501 SFVVGLGPIG
+501 GIGPVG
-511 WAIMAIIVIVI
+511 WAIMAIILIVIV
-522 LMIKHWDKVKL
+522 MIKHWDKVKF
-533 AVKTFVTH
+533 AVKTFVTN
-541 AKQALTEFHAKVAS
+541 AKQSLSEFHAKVAS
-555 IAAAIAGKAKQTI
+555 IATAIADKVRSTI
-568 ERVKTILYEIVTFV
+568 ERIKTILYEIVTFV
-582 GGKLK
+582 GGKLR

-597 KRIVSNISSSIQRIF
+597 KRIVSNVSSSIQRVF
-612 GGAIDKVVGKVN
+612 GGAIDKIIGKVN
-624 EFVNKINSISLP
+624 DFVNKINSISLP

-692 SEAYKMGRASSRPQV
+692 SEAYRMGRASNKPTV

>member
-158 VTDALTAFGLK
+158 VTDALTAFGMK

-190 VVGLGEAFQ
+190 VVGLGEAFK

-269 PLRSVLE
+269 PLRTVLE
-276 QLRGSFQGLTEE
+276 QLRGSFKGLTEE
-288 QQLAYASTIFGKD
+288 QQLAFASTIFGKD
-301 AASSI
+301 AASSM

-315 EWDKLAGSIDNAQGA
+315 EWDKLAGSIDNAEGA

-348 LKSATEAVLL
+348 LKSAAEGELL
-358 DIFYTIE
+358 DIFDIIE
-365 PKVRDIMQKVSGMLE
+365 PTVRDIMQKVSGMLE
-380 RFHETFQA
+380 TFHS
-388 LPKESKERIVKL
+388 LPDESKERIVKL
-400 VLALASIGPG
+400 ALALASIGPT

-450 GLVFKA
+450 GIAFKA
-456 FKKLGVFMGPKL
+456 FKKLGGFMGPKL

-480 GLGGRFLGLGRTLIG
+480 GLGGRFLGFGRTLIG
-495 LIPKIA
+495 LIPKIIA
-501 SFVVGLGPIG
+501 FIAGLGPIG
-511 WAIMAIIVIVI
+511 WAIMAIILIVIV
-522 LMIKHWDKVKL
+522 MIKHWDKVKL
-533 AVKTFVTH
+533 AVKTFVTN
-541 AKQALTEFHAKVAS
+541 AKQSLSEFHAKVAS
-555 IAAAIAGKAKQTI
+555 IATAIADKVRSTI
-568 ERVKTILYEIVTFV
+568 ERIKTILYEIVTFV
-582 GGKLK
+582 GGKLR

-597 KRIVSNISSSIQRIF
+597 KRIVSNVSSSIQRVF
-612 GGAIDKVVGKVN
+612 GGAIDKIIGKVN
-624 EFVNKINSISLP
+624 DFVNKINSISLP

-692 SEAYKMGRASSRPQV
+692 SEAYKMGRASSKPTV

>member
-42 VRFGRGLESTGK
+42 MRHGRSLEATGK
-54 MLTGAITAP
+54 ALTGAITAP
-63 VMGVG
+63 VLGVG

-90 ATGKDFEQLTAL
+90 ATGKDFEKLTAL

-190 VVGLGEAFQ
+190 VVGLGEAFK

-269 PLRSVLE
+269 PLRTVLE
-276 QLRGSFQGLTEE
+276 QLRGSFKGLTEE

-301 AASSI
+301 AASSM

-348 LKSATEAVLL
+348 LKSAAEGALL
-358 DIFYTIE
+358 DIFDIIE
-365 PKVRDIMQKVSGMLE
+365 PTVRNIMQKVSGLLE
-380 RFHETFQA
+380 KFHS

-400 VLALASIGPG
+400 ALALASIGPT

-416 LNKGIGGTI
+416 LNKGIGGSI
-425 LKLADFGKELKKAG
+425 LKLAGFGKEVKKAG

-450 GLVFKA
+450 GIAFKA
-456 FKKLGVFMGPKL
+456 FKKLGSFMGPKL

-501 SFVVGLGPIG
+501 SFVVGLGPVG
-511 WAIMAIIVIVI
+511 WAIMAIILIVIV
-522 LMIKHWDKVKL
+522 MIKHWDKVKL
-533 AVKTFVTH
+533 AVKTFVKN
-541 AKQALTEFHAKVAS
+541 AKQALTEFHAKVAA
-555 IAAAIAGKAKQTI
+555 IAAAIANKARSTI
-568 ERVKTILYEIVTFV
+568 ERIKTILYTIVTFV

-597 KRIVSNISSSIQRIF
+597 KRIVSNVSSSIQRVF
-612 GGAIDKVVGKVN
+612 GGAIDKVIGKIN
-624 EFVNKINSISLP
+624 SFVRKINSISLP

-650 TIPGRAIGDTNWQ
+650 TIPGRAVGDTNWQ

-692 SEAYKMGRASSRPQV
+692 SEAYRMGRASNKPTV
-707 VNHSV
+707 VNHAV

>member
-42 VRFGRGLESTGK
+42 MRYGRSLESTGK

-158 VTDALTAFGLK
+158 VTDALTAFGMK

-190 VVGLGEAFQ
+190 VVGLGEAFK

-269 PLRSVLE
+269 PLRTVLD
-276 QLRGSFQGLTEE
+276 QLRGSFKGLTEE

-301 AASSI
+301 AASSM

-348 LKSATEAVLL
+348 LKSAAEGALL
-358 DIFYTIE
+358 DIFDIIE
-365 PKVRDIMQKVSGMLE
+365 PTVRDIMQKVSGLL
-380 RFHETFQA
+380 ETFHS

-400 VLALASIGPG
+400 ALALASIGPT

-416 LNKGIGGTI
+416 LNKGIGGSI
-425 LKLADFGKELKKAG
+425 KKLARFGKELDRAG

-450 GLVFKA
+450 GLTLKA
-456 FKKLGVFMGPKL
+456 FKKLGGAIGPKL
-468 LTAFKFV
+468 ITKLKFV
-475 GTHLL
+475 GTHLK
-480 GLGGRFLGLGRTLIG
+480 GLVGRFFGLGRTLAG

-511 WAIMAIIVIVI
+511 WAIMAIILIVVV
-522 LMIKHWDKVKL
+522 MIKHWDKVKL
-533 AVKTFVTH
+533 AVKTFVTN
-541 AKQALTEFHAKVAS
+541 AKQSLSEFHAKVVS
-555 IAAAIAGKAKQTI
+555 IATAIAGKVRSTI
-568 ERVKTILYEIVTFV
+568 ERIKTTLYEIVTFV
-582 GGKLK
+582 GGKLR

-692 SEAYKMGRASSRPQV
+692 SEAYKMGRASSKPTV

>member
-42 VRFGRGLESTGK
+42 MRYGRSLESTGK
-54 MLTGAITAP
+54 ALTGAITAP
-63 VMGVG
+63 VLGVG

-90 ATGKDFEQLTAL
+90 ATGKDFEKLTAL

-158 VTDALTAFGLK
+158 VTDALTAFGMK

-190 VVGLGEAFQ
+190 VVGLGEAFK

-269 PLRSVLE
+269 PFRTVLD
-276 QLRGSFQGLTEE
+276 QLRGSFKGLTEE
-288 QQLAYASTIFGKD
+288 QQLAYASAIFGKD
-301 AASSI
+301 AASSM

-348 LKSATEAVLL
+348 LKSAAEGALL
-358 DIFYTIE
+358 DIFDIIE
-365 PKVRDIMQKVSGMLE
+365 PTVRDIMQKVSGLLE
-380 RFHETFQA
+380 KFHS

-400 VLALASIGPG
+400 ALALASIGPT

-425 LKLADFGKELKKAG
+425 LKLGKFGKELNRAG
-439 SLTKWLGGRPI
+439 SITKWLGDRPI
-450 GLVFKA
+450 GLTLKA
-456 FKKLGVFMGPKL
+456 FKKLGGAVGPKL
-468 LTAFKFV
+468 LTKLKFV
-475 GTHLL
+475 GTHLK
-480 GLGGRFLGLGRTLIG
+480 GLGGHFFGLGRTLAG

-501 SFVVGLGPIG
+501 SFVVGIGPIG
-511 WAIMAIIVIVI
+511 WAIMAIILIVVV
-522 LMIKHWDKVKL
+522 MIKHWDKVKL
-533 AVKTFVTH
+533 AVKTFVTN
-541 AKQALTEFHAKVAS
+541 AKQSLSEFHAKVAS
-555 IAAAIAGKAKQTI
+555 IATAIADKVRSTI
-568 ERVKTILYEIVTFV
+568 ERIKTILYEIVTFV
-582 GGKLK
+582 GGKLR

-597 KRIVSNISSSIQRIF
+597 KRIVSNVSSSIQRVF
-612 GGAIDKVVGKVN
+612 GGAIDKIIGKVN
-624 EFVNKINSISLP
+624 DFVNKINSISLP

-692 SEAYKMGRASSRPQV
+692 SEAYKMGRASSKPTV

>member
-33 TINDAGNSF
+33 TINNAGNSF
-42 VRFGRGLESTGK
+42 MRYGRSLEATGK
-54 MLTGAITAP
+54 ALTGAITVP
-63 VMGVG
+63 VLGVG

-90 ATGKDFEQLTAL
+90 ATGKDFEKLTAL

-158 VTDALTAFGLK
+158 VTDALTAFGMK

-190 VVGLGEAFQ
+190 VVGLGEAFK

-269 PLRSVLE
+269 PLRTVLE
-276 QLRGSFQGLTEE
+276 QLRGSFKGLTEE

-301 AASSI
+301 AASSM

-348 LKSATEAVLL
+348 LKSAAEGALL
-358 DIFYTIE
+358 DIFDIIE
-365 PKVRDIMQKVSGMLE
+365 PTVRDIMQKVSGLL
-380 RFHETFQA
+380 ETFHS

-400 VLALASIGPG
+400 ALALASIGPT

-425 LKLADFGKELKKAG
+425 LKLADFGKELKTAG

-450 GLVFKA
+450 GIA
-456 FKKLGVFMGPKL
+456 FNALKKLGGFMGPKL
-468 LTAFKFV
+468 ITAFKFV

-480 GLGGRFLGLGRTLIG
+480 GLGGRFLGFGRTLIG

-501 SFVVGLGPIG
+501 AFIAGLGPIG
-511 WAIMAIIVIVI
+511 WAIMAIILIVIV
-522 LMIKHWDKVKL
+522 MIKHWDKVKL
-533 AVKTFVTH
+533 AVKTFVTN
-541 AKQALTEFHAKVAS
+541 AKQSLSEFHAKVVS
-555 IAAAIAGKAKQTI
+555 IATAIANKVRSTI
-568 ERVKTILYEIVTFV
+568 ERIKTILYEIVTFV
-582 GGKLK
+582 GGKLR

-597 KRIVSNISSSIQRIF
+597 KRIVSNVSSSIQRVF

-624 EFVNKINSISLP
+624 EFVRKINSISLP

-692 SEAYKMGRASSRPQV
+692 SEAYKMGRASSKPTV

>member
-158 VTDALTAFGLK
+158 VTDALTAFGMK

-190 VVGLGEAFQ
+190 VVGLGEAFK

-269 PLRSVLE
+269 PLRTVLE
-276 QLRGSFQGLTEE
+276 QLRGSFKGLTEE
-288 QQLAYASTIFGKD
+288 QQLAFASTIFGKD
-301 AASSI
+301 AASSM

-315 EWDKLAGSIDNAQGA
+315 EWDKLAGSIDNAEGA

-348 LKSATEAVLL
+348 LKSAAEGALL
-358 DIFYTIE
+358 DIFDIIE
-365 PKVRDIMQKVSGMLE
+365 PTVRDIMQKVSGMLE
-380 RFHETFQA
+380 TFHS
-388 LPKESKERIVKL
+388 LPDESKERIVKL
-400 VLALASIGPG
+400 ALALASIGPT

-416 LNKGIGGTI
+416 LNKGIGGSI
-425 LKLADFGKELKKAG
+425 LKLAGFGKELKKAG

-450 GLVFKA
+450 GIVFKA
-456 FKKLGVFMGPKL
+456 FKKLGVAMGPKL

-501 SFVVGLGPIG
+501 SFVVGLGPVG
-511 WAIMAIIVIVI
+511 WAIMAIILIVIV
-522 LMIKHWDKVKL
+522 MIKHWDKVKL
-533 AVKTFVTH
+533 AVKTFVTN
-541 AKQALTEFHAKVAS
+541 ARQSLSEFHAKVAS
-555 IAAAIAGKAKQTI
+555 IATAIADKVRSTI
-568 ERVKTILYEIVTFV
+568 ERIKTILYEIVTFV
-582 GGKLK
+582 GGKLR

-597 KRIVSNISSSIQRIF
+597 KRIVSNVSSSIQRVF
-612 GGAIDKVVGKVN
+612 GGAIDKIIGKVN
-624 EFVNKINSISLP
+624 DFVNKINSISLP

-692 SEAYKMGRASSRPQV
+692 SEAYKMGRASSKPTV

>member
-79 DEMNTVQAVSG
+79 DEMNMVQAVSG
-90 ATGKDFEQLTAL
+90 ATGKDFEHLTAL

-158 VTDALTAFGLK
+158 VTDALTAFGMK

-190 VVGLGEAFQ
+190 VVGLGEAFK

-269 PLRSVLE
+269 PLRTVLE
-276 QLRGSFQGLTEE
+276 QLRGSFKGLTEE
-288 QQLAYASTIFGKD
+288 QQLAFASTIFGKD
-301 AASSI
+301 AASSM

-315 EWDKLAGSIDNAQGA
+315 EWDKLAGSIDNAEGA

-348 LKSATEAVLL
+348 LKSAAEGALL
-358 DIFYTIE
+358 DIFDIIE
-365 PKVRDIMQKVSGMLE
+365 PTVRDIMQKVSGMLE
-380 RFHETFQA
+380 TFHS
-388 LPKESKERIVKL
+388 LPDESKERIVKL
-400 VLALASIGPG
+400 ALALASIGPT

-416 LNKGIGGTI
+416 LNKGIGGSI
-425 LKLADFGKELKKAG
+425 LKLAGFGKELKKAG

-450 GLVFKA
+450 GIVFKA
-456 FKKLGVFMGPKL
+456 FKKLGVATGPKL

-501 SFVVGLGPIG
+501 SFVVGIGPIG
-511 WAIMAIIVIVI
+511 WAIMAIILIVVV
-522 LMIKHWDKVKL
+522 MIKHWDKVKL
-533 AVKTFVTH
+533 AVKTFVTN
-541 AKQALTEFHAKVAS
+541 AKQSLSEFHAKVVS
-555 IAAAIAGKAKQTI
+555 IATAIAGKVRSTI
-568 ERVKTILYEIVTFV
+568 ERIKTTLYEIVTFV
-582 GGKLK
+582 GGKLR

-624 EFVNKINSISLP
+624 EFVNKINSISLS

-663 GGLVQVH
+663 GGFVQVH

-692 SEAYKMGRASSRPQV
+692 SEAYKMGRASSKPTV

>member
-90 ATGKDFEQLTAL
+90 ATGKDFEKLTAL

-169 AEDTAHFTDVLAQA
+169 AEDATHFTDVLAQA

-190 VVGLGEAFQ
+190 VVGLGEAFK

-269 PLRSVLE
+269 PLRTVLE
-276 QLRGSFQGLTEE
+276 QLRGSFKGLTEE
-288 QQLAYASTIFGKD
+288 QQLAFASTIFGKD
-301 AASSI
+301 AASSM

-315 EWDKLAGSIDNAQGA
+315 EWDKLAGSIDNAEGA

-348 LKSATEAVLL
+348 LKSAAEGALL
-358 DIFYTIE
+358 DIFDIIE
-365 PKVRDIMQKVSGMLE
+365 PTVRDIMQKVSGLL
-380 RFHETFQA
+380 ETFHS
-388 LPKESKERIVKL
+388 LPDESKERIVKL
-400 VLALASIGPG
+400 ALALASIGPT

-425 LKLADFGKELKKAG
+425 LKLGKFGSELKKAG

-450 GLVFKA
+450 GIVFKA
-456 FKKLGVFMGPKL
+456 FKKLGVAMGPKL
-468 LTAFKFV
+468 ITAFKFV
-475 GTHLL
+475 ATHLL

-495 LIPKIA
+495 VIPKVAAFIA
-501 SFVVGLGPIG
+501 GLGPVG
-511 WAIMAIIVIVI
+511 WAIMAIILIVIV
-522 LMIKHWDKVKL
+522 MIKHWDKVKL
-533 AVKTFVTH
+533 AVKTFVKN
-541 AKQALTEFHAKVAS
+541 AKQALTEFHAKVV
-555 IAAAIAGKAKQTI
+555 AIATAIADKVRPTI
-568 ERVKTILYEIVTFV
+568 ERIKTTLYTIVTFV
-582 GGKLK
+582 GGKLR

-597 KRIVSNISSSIQRIF
+597 KRIVSNVSSSIQRVF

-624 EFVNKINSISLP
+624 EFVRKINSISLP

-692 SEAYKMGRASSRPQV
+692 SEAYKMGRASSKPTV

>member
-33 TINDAGNSF
+33 TINNAGNSF
-42 VRFGRGLESTGK
+42 MRYGRSLEATGK
-54 MLTGAITAP
+54 ALTGAITVP
-63 VMGVG
+63 VLGVG

-90 ATGKDFEQLTAL
+90 ATGKDFEKLTAL

-158 VTDALTAFGLK
+158 VTDALTAFGMK

-269 PLRSVLE
+269 PLRTVLE
-276 QLRGSFQGLTEE
+276 QLRGSFKGLTEE
-288 QQLAYASTIFGKD
+288 QQLAFASTIFGKD
-301 AASSI
+301 AASSM

-348 LKSATEAVLL
+348 LKSAAEGALL
-358 DIFYTIE
+358 DIFDIIE
-365 PKVRDIMQKVSGMLE
+365 PTVRDIMQKVSGLL
-380 RFHETFQA
+380 ETFHS

-400 VLALASIGPG
+400 ALALASIGPT

-425 LKLADFGKELKKAG
+425 LKLADFGKELKTAG

-450 GLVFKA
+450 GIAFKA
-456 FKKLGVFMGPKL
+456 FKKLGGFMGPKL

-480 GLGGRFLGLGRTLIG
+480 GLGGRFLGFGRTLIG
-495 LIPKIA
+495 LIPKIVA
-501 SFVVGLGPIG
+501 FIAGLGPIG
-511 WAIMAIIVIVI
+511 WAIMAIILIVIV
-522 LMIKHWDKVKL
+522 MIKHWDKVKL
-533 AVKTFVTH
+533 AVKTFVTN
-541 AKQALTEFHAKVAS
+541 AKQSLTEFHTKVVS
-555 IAAAIAGKAKQTI
+555 IATAIANRVRSTI
-568 ERVKTILYEIVTFV
+568 ERIKTILYEIVTFV
-582 GGKLK
+582 GGKLR

-624 EFVNKINSISLP
+624 EFVRKINSISLP

-650 TIPGRAIGDTNWQ
+650 SIPGRAIGDTNWR

-692 SEAYKMGRASSRPQV
+692 SEAYKMGRASSKPTV

>member
-42 VRFGRGLESTGK
+42 MRYGRSLESTGK

-63 VMGVG
+63 VIGVG

-90 ATGKDFEQLTAL
+90 ATGKDFEKLTAL

-158 VTDALTAFGLK
+158 VTDALTAFGMK

-190 VVGLGEAFQ
+190 VVGLGEAFK

-237 TSIMRLGSPTKEM
+237 TSIMRLGSPTAEM
-250 SGALSQL
+250 SGALSKL

-269 PLRSVLE
+269 PLRTVLE
-276 QLRGSFQGLTEE
+276 QLRGSFKGLTEE

-301 AASSI
+301 AASSM

-348 LKSATEAVLL
+348 LKSAAEGALL
-358 DIFYTIE
+358 DIFDIIE
-365 PKVRDIMQKVSGMLE
+365 PTVRNIMQKVSGLLE
-380 RFHETFQA
+380 KFHS

-400 VLALASIGPG
+400 ALALASIGPT

-416 LNKGIGGTI
+416 LNKGIGGSI
-425 LKLADFGKELKKAG
+425 LKLAGFGKEVKKAG

-450 GLVFKA
+450 GIAFKA
-456 FKKLGVFMGPKL
+456 FKKLGSFMGPKL

-501 SFVVGLGPIG
+501 SFVVGLGPVG
-511 WAIMAIIVIVI
+511 WAIMAIIIIVI

-533 AVKTFVTH
+533 AVKTFVKN
-541 AKQALTEFHAKVAS
+541 AKQALTEFHAKVAA
-555 IAAAIAGKAKQTI
+555 IAAAIANKVRSTI
-568 ERVKTILYEIVTFV
+568 ERIKTILYTIVTFV

-597 KRIVSNISSSIQRIF
+597 KRVVSNVSSAIQRVF
-612 GGAIDKVVGKVN
+612 GGAIDKVVGKIN
-624 EFVNKINSISLP
+624 SFVRKINSISLP

-650 TIPGRAIGDTNWQ
+650 TIPGRAIGDSNWQ

-692 SEAYKMGRASSRPQV
+692 SEAYKMGRASSKPTV

-722 IREDADIDRLL
+722 IREDADIDRLM

>member
-90 ATGKDFEQLTAL
+90 ATGKDFEKLTAL

-158 VTDALTAFGLK
+158 VTDALTAFGMK

-190 VVGLGEAFQ
+190 VVGLGEAFK

-269 PLRSVLE
+269 PLRTVLE
-276 QLRGSFQGLTEE
+276 QLRGSFKGLTEE
-288 QQLAYASTIFGKD
+288 QQLAFASTIFGKD
-301 AASSI
+301 AASSM

-315 EWDKLAGSIDNAQGA
+315 EWDKLAGSIDNAEGA

-348 LKSATEAVLL
+348 LKSAAEGALL
-358 DIFYTIE
+358 DIFDIIE
-365 PKVRDIMQKVSGMLE
+365 PTVRDIMQKVSGMLE
-380 RFHETFQA
+380 TFHS
-388 LPKESKERIVKL
+388 LPDESKERIVKL
-400 VLALASIGPG
+400 ALALASIGPT

-416 LNKGIGGTI
+416 LNKGIGGSI
-425 LKLADFGKELKKAG
+425 KKLARFGKELDRAG

-450 GLVFKA
+450 GLTLKA
-456 FKKLGVFMGPKL
+456 FKKLGGAIGPKL
-468 LTAFKFV
+468 ITRLKFV
-475 GTHLL
+475 GTHLK
-480 GLGGRFLGLGRTLIG
+480 GLVGRFFGLGRTLAG

-501 SFVVGLGPIG
+501 SFVVGLGPVG
-511 WAIMAIIVIVI
+511 WAIMAIILIVIV
-522 LMIKHWDKVKL
+522 MIKHWDKVKL
-533 AVKTFVTH
+533 AVKTFVTN
-541 AKQALTEFHAKVAS
+541 AKQSLSEFHAKVAS
-555 IAAAIAGKAKQTI
+555 IATAIADKVRSTI
-568 ERVKTILYEIVTFV
+568 ERIKTILYEIVTFV
-582 GGKLK
+582 GGKLR

-612 GGAIDKVVGKVN
+612 GGAIDKIIGKVN
-624 EFVNKINSISLP
+624 DFVNKINSISLP

-692 SEAYKMGRASSRPQV
+692 SEAYKMGRASSKPTV

>member
-42 VRFGRGLESTGK
+42 MRYGRSLESTGK

-90 ATGKDFEQLTAL
+90 ATGKDFEKLTAL

-158 VTDALTAFGLK
+158 VTDALTAFGMK

-183 SNSANTD
+183 ASEANTD
-190 VVGLGEAFQ
+190 VVGLGEAFK

-224 AGIKGAKAGRALS
+224 SGIKGAKAGRALS

-269 PLRSVLE
+269 PLRTVLE
-276 QLRGSFQGLTEE
+276 QLRGSFKGLTED
-288 QQLAYASTIFGKD
+288 QKLAYVSTIFGKD
-301 AASSI
+301 AASSM
-306 LPILNASQS
+306 LPILNASQA

-348 LKSATEAVLL
+348 LKSAAEGALL
-358 DIFYTIE
+358 DIFDIIE
-365 PKVRDIMQKVSGMLE
+365 PTVRDIMQKVSGLL
-380 RFHETFQA
+380 ETFHS
-388 LPKESKERIVKL
+388 LPDESKERIVKL
-400 VLALASIGPG
+400 ALALASIGPT

-416 LNKGIGGTI
+416 LNKGIGGSI
-425 LKLADFGKELKKAG
+425 LKLGKFGKELKKAG

-450 GLVFKA
+450 GIVLKA
-456 FKKLGVFMGPKL
+456 FKKLGVAMGPKL
-468 LTAFKFV
+468 LTVFKFA
-475 GTHLL
+475 GRHLL
-480 GLGGRFLGLGRTLIG
+480 SLGRGFLGFGRLLIG
-495 LIPKIA
+495 VIPKVAAFIA
-501 SFVVGLGPIG
+501 GIGPVG
-511 WAIMAIIVIVI
+511 WAIMAIVLFIIV
-522 LMIKHWDKVKL
+522 MIKHWDKVKF
-533 AVKTFVTH
+533 AVKTFVTN
-541 AKQALTEFHAKVAS
+541 AKQSLSEFHAKVAS
-555 IAAAIAGKAKQTI
+555 IAAAIADKVRSTI
-568 ERVKTILYEIVTFV
+568 ERIKTILYEIVTFV
-582 GGKLK
+582 GGKLR

-597 KRIVSNISSSIQRIF
+597 KRIVSNVSSSIKSIF
-612 GGAIDKVVGKVN
+612 GGAIDKIIGKVN

-692 SEAYKMGRASSRPQV
+692 SEAYKMGRASSKPTV

>member
-42 VRFGRGLESTGK
+42 MRYGRSLESTGK

-90 ATGKDFEQLTAL
+90 ATGKDFEKLTAL

-158 VTDALTAFGLK
+158 VTDALTAFGMK

-190 VVGLGEAFQ
+190 VVGLGEAFK

-269 PLRSVLE
+269 PLRTVLE
-276 QLRGSFQGLTEE
+276 QLRGSFKGLTEE
-288 QQLAYASTIFGKD
+288 QQLAFASTIFGKD
-301 AASSI
+301 AASSM

-348 LKSATEAVLL
+348 LKSAAEGALL
-358 DIFYTIE
+358 DIFDIIE
-365 PKVRDIMQKVSGMLE
+365 PTIRDIMQKVSGMLE
-380 RFHETFQA
+380 TFHS
-388 LPKESKERIVKL
+388 LPDESKERIVKL
-400 VLALASIGPG
+400 ALALASIGPT

-416 LNKGIGGTI
+416 LNKGIGGSI
-425 LKLADFGKELKKAG
+425 LKLAGFGKELKKAG

-450 GLVFKA
+450 GIVFKA
-456 FKKLGVFMGPKL
+456 FKKLGVAMGPKL
-468 LTAFKFV
+468 LTGFKFA
-475 GTHLL
+475 GRHLL
-480 GLGGRFLGLGRTLIG
+480 SLGRGFLGFGRLLIG
-495 LIPKIA
+495 VIPKVAAFIA
-501 SFVVGLGPIG
+501 GIGPVG
-511 WAIMAIIVIVI
+511 WAIMAIVLFIIV
-522 LMIKHWDKVKL
+522 MIKHWDKVKF
-533 AVKTFVTH
+533 AVKTFVTN
-541 AKQALTEFHAKVAS
+541 AKQSLSEFHAKVAS
-555 IAAAIAGKAKQTI
+555 IAAAIADKVRSTI
-568 ERVKTILYEIVTFV
+568 ERIKTILYEIVTFV
-582 GGKLK
+582 GGKLR

-597 KRIVSNISSSIQRIF
+597 KRIVSNVSSSIKSIF
-612 GGAIDKVVGKVN
+612 GGAIDKIIGKVN

-692 SEAYKMGRASSRPQV
+692 SEAYKMGRASSKPTV